1 MILNRGVFM
10 KVILLQDVKKQG
22 KKDQVI
28 DVSDGYAKNFLINK
42 GLAVPYN
49 TQNKNKLERDL
60 KNREEEEQE
69 NIKECE
75 NVKNKLEKL
84 RMEFKA
90 KTSKDGKMFG
100 SISTKQIS
108 DELKKLGFDIP
119 KNKIIS
125 NHIIDSLGTSIVEVH
140 LHKKVIAKLNVTV
153 R

>member
-1 MILNRGVFM
+1 M

-22 KKDQVI
+22 KKDQII

-49 TQNKNKLERDL
+49 TQNKNKLEREL

-69 NIKECE
+69 NLLECE
-75 NVKNKLEKL
+75 KLKNKLEQLKI
-84 RMEFKA
+84 EFSV
-90 KTSKDGKMFG
+90 KTAKDGKMFG
-100 SISTKQIS
+100 SVSTKQIS
-108 DELKKLGFDIP
+108 EELKKLGFDIP
-119 KNKIIS
+119 KNKIICD
-125 NHIIDSLGTSIVEVH
+125 HTIDSLGTSIVEVH